1 MSLCGSLSGVE
12 YVCKTIKKAVAKMPP
27 LFCCFDFSLEL
38 LAGHWLGSFR
48 THFDRAW
55 IHQRLFLKVRVC
67 LWIRTFAATRAN
79 QSQKSH
85 RKKTHRHILHS

>member
-1 MSLCGSLSGVE
+1 MSLFGKFKCLSGE
-12 YVCKTIKKAVAKMPP
+12 IKKAVAEMPP
-27 LFCCFDFSLEL
+27 LFCCYFFADL
-38 LAGHWLGSFR
+38 LAGHRLGSFR

-79 QSQKSH
+79 QGQKSH